1 MGAAKAGLSAKQS
14 AYPWLV
20 VAILMVAYVFS
31 FVDRQILNLLVG
43 PIRRD

>member
-1 MGAAKAGLSAKQS
+1 MNAAAAGPTKSM

-43 PIRRD
+43 PI